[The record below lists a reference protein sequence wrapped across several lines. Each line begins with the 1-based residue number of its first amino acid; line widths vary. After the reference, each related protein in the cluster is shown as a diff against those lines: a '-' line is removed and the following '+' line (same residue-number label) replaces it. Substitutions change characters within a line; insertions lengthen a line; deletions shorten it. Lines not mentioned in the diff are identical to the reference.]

1 MYSQQKEYSRWGW
14 IAVLAMVVVAVYI
27 VLQPL
32 FTQIIERLNVLIN
45 FMGGL

>member
-14 IAVLAMVVVAVYI
+14 IATFGVVAVAVYI
-27 VLQPL
+27 VLEPL
-32 FTQIIERLNVLIN
+32 FAQIIERLNVLIN